1 MTQNNIV
8 IYGADWCDDSQ
19 RAKQFMEQR
28 SIQFDWVDI
37 ETDEEAREVVE
48 RVNNGK
54 CIIPTIIFQD
64 SSILVEPSNAALA
77 RKLDIH
83 A

>member
-37 ETDEEAREVVE
+37 EANKEAAELIE
-48 RVNNGK
+48 NLNNGSRTT
-54 CIIPTIIFQD
+54 PTIIFLD
-64 SSILVEPSNAALA
+64 GSILIEPSNIELAL
-77 RKLDIH
+77 KLGVNP
-83 A
+83 

>member
-19 RAKQFMEQR
+19 RAKQFMEQH
-28 SIQFDWVDI
+28 SIQFDWIEVD
-37 ETDEEAREVVE
+37 ENNEAGEVVE
-48 RVNNGK
+48 NLNNGK
-54 CIIPTIIFQD
+54 RTTPTIVFQD
-64 SSILVEPSNAALA
+64 GSVLVEPSNIELAL
-77 RKLDIH
+77 KLGVT